1 MLSLAGAAAVPCV
14 AMCALRF
21 ADFVRNYY
29 NIPKILTILNSVNVR
44 NLAFVNGMAVRSF
57 GAGEL

>member
-1 MLSLAGAAAVPCV
+1 MLSLAGAAPVPCV

-29 NIPKILTILNSVNVR
+29 NMPKIMNILNVVDVR
-44 NLAFVNGMAVRSF
+44 NLAF
-57 GAGEL
+57 

>member
-1 MLSLAGAAAVPCV
+1 MLSLAGAVAVPCV

-29 NIPKILTILNSVNVR
+29 NIPKIMNILNSVNVR
-44 NLAFVNGMAVRSF
+44 NLAFSSGLMVCRF
-57 GAGEL
+57 LAGTV

>member
-1 MLSLAGAAAVPCV
+1 MLLLAGVAVVPCV

-29 NIPKILTILNSVNVR
+29 NIPKIMNILIIVDVR
-44 NLAFVNGMAVRSF
+44 KLAFSSGLAVRVHWPDI
-57 GAGEL
+57 L